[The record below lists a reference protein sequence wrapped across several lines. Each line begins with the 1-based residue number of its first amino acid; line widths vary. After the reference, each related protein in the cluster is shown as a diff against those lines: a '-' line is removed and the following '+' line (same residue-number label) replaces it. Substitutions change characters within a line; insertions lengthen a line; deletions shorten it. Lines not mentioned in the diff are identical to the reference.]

1 MTNTTE
7 KKVEEQA
14 QAPAATPAEQQA
26 QANSN
31 FDLTVQDLQALKTIV
46 DVAAQRGVF
55 KPNEMEAVGKIYN
68 KLAGFLEQVAK
79 GGQNA

>member
-1 MTNTTE
+1 MTDNTE
-7 KKVEEQA
+7 NKVEEQA
-14 QAPAATPAEQQA
+14 QAPAAAPAEQA
-26 QANSN
+26 GSN

-55 KPNEMEAVGKIYN
+55 KPAEMEAVGKIYN
-68 KLAGFLEQVAK
+68 KLAGFLDQVAK